1 MIFNIAITDDSSK
14 DAEALS
20 DIITEYSALNGIEA
34 DIEYYDNAEKLLV
47 DYAPLKYTV
56 IFMDIFMVGINGIEA
71 ARSIKAHD
79 RNATIVFLTT
89 STDFMPDAFS
99 LHAYD
104 YITKPIS
111 KDRVFKLMDDIS
123 LAKTEDSVSLSIIQN
138 GTELRIRYND
148 ILSVRSNGHYLIIID
163 KSMTEHKTRMTFS
176 AVSDILSTD
185 SRFLAINRGMLVN
198 MDYITSFSDGI
209 CQLNDTVLL
218 PLNIKKHKELERTYT
233 NYMFS
238 KIRSNMN
245 RRES

>member
-20 DIITEYSALNGIEA
+20 EIITEYSALNGIEA
-34 DIEYYDNAEKLLV
+34 DIEYYDSAEKLLV

-71 ARSIKAHD
+71 AKSIKAHD

-104 YITKPIS
+104 YIAKPIS
-111 KDRVFKLMDDIS
+111 KERVFKLMDDIS
-123 LAKTEDSVSLSIIQN
+123 LAKTEDSVSLPIIQN

-198 MDYITSFSDGI
+198 MDYITDFGNGI
-209 CQLNDTVLL
+209 CVVSGKIHL
-218 PLNIKKHKELERTYT
+218 PYNVKKRKDLEQTYR
-233 NYMFS
+233 NYMFA
-238 KIRSNMN
+238 KIRSKIH
-245 RRES
+245 